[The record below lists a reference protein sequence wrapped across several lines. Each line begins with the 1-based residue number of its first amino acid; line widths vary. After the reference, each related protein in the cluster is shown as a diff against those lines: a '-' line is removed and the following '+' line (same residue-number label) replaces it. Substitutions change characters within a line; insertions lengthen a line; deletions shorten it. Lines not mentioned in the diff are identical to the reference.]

1 MVVIDVL
8 NDAGGREL
16 LLNKYG
22 LRKVPVLAKGDQYAM
37 GQMLDPFAKLAG
49 LPMPGADGL
58 TPEQLYK
65 KYEMVFA
72 AGQRYARQFPAGKF
86 RERVIPHRE
95 REIRTLCYHVF
106 RIGEAFLETW
116 NGAEYAAK
124 IADNE
129 PPESLVTGED
139 VARYGAS
146 VWKQYEAWW
155 SALND
160 NGSDSDRALSKTLK
174 TYYGDTMAHKVF
186 ERVTWHSAQHC
197 RQLIAVLERME
208 INPDVPLTAADLAGL
223 PLPERLWE

>member
-49 LPMPGADGL
+49 LPMPGADRL
-58 TPEQLYK
+58 APEQLYK
-65 KYEMVFA
+65 KYELVFA
-72 AGQRYARQFPAGKF
+72 GAQRYARQFPADRF

-95 REIRTLCYHVF
+95 RLIRTLCYHVF
-106 RIGEAFLETW
+106 RIGESFLETW
-116 NGAEYAAK
+116 DGAEYSAK

-129 PPESLVTGED
+129 PPDTLQTGD
-139 VARYGAS
+139 DIARYGAS
-146 VWKQYEAWW
+146 VWARFETWW
-155 SALND
+155 R
-160 NGSDSDRALSKTLK
+160 GVEDRSLSRVLK
-174 TYYGDTMAHKVF
+174 TYYGDTVAHKVF

-197 RQLIAVLERME
+197 RQLVAVLERMG
-208 INPDVPLTAADLAGL
+208 IQPDGPLTPADLAGL
-223 PLPERLWE
+223 PMPERLWE

>member
-1 MVVIDVL
+1 MIDVL

-16 LLNKYG
+16 LLERYG
-22 LRKVPVLAKGDQYAM
+22 LRKVPVLAKGDKVAM

-58 TPEQLYK
+58 APEQLYK
-65 KYEMVFA
+65 KYQMVFA
-72 AGQRYARQFPAGKF
+72 AGQRYARQFSLARF

-116 NGAEYAAK
+116 NGAEYSAK

-129 PPESLVTGED
+129 PPDTMLSGDD

-146 VWKQYEAWW
+146 VWQQYETWW
-155 SALND
+155 RALE
-160 NGSDSDRALSKTLK
+160 DRALSRELK
-174 TYYGDTMAHKVF
+174 TYYGDTVAHKVF

-197 RQLIAVLERME
+197 RQLIAVLERMG
-208 INPDVPLTAADLAGL
+208 IAVDVPLTAGDLAGL